1 MTNSVE
7 NQLAPA
13 TFQFGTLP
21 LTVFTDEAG
30 VPWFNANEVCGA
42 LGFGNSRQ
50 ALRSHVHVDDVQN
63 LDTIDSLGRTQ
74 QANHINESG
83 LYTLIFGSKKEEAK
97 KFKHWVTSEVLPA
110 IRKTGS
116 FVLAQA
122 VDKAVAQTE
131 HRMKLEYS
139 AEASAIR
146 GTSPTYDIGRKLIQ
160 SSKKCK
166 PGKPWPPEVVEVIQM
181 ARRQAAELQRL
192 LESFDPDSVVDFE
205 DDHAYANIEFE
216 IKNAHRLQVSR
227 EGTPR
232 LKH

>member
-7 NQLAPA
+7 NQVAA
-13 TFQFGTLP
+13 TTFQFGTLP
-21 LTVFTDEAG
+21 LNTIMDEAG
-30 VPWFNANEVCGA
+30 VPWFNANEVCAA
-42 LGFGNSRQ
+42 LEHTDASKAVSR
-50 ALRSHVHVDDVQN
+50 LDDDEKLIRTMFVSGQN
-63 LDTIDSLGRTQ
+63 REILT
-74 QANHINESG
+74 INESG
-83 LYTLIFGSKKEEAK
+83 LYSLIMTSRKAEAK
-97 KFKHWVTSEVLPA
+97 KFKKWVTSEVLPS

-122 VDKAVAQTE
+122 VDKAVAQAE

-160 SSKKCK
+160 SSKKMK
-166 PGKPWPPEVVEVIQM
+166 PGKPWPPEVIEVIQM